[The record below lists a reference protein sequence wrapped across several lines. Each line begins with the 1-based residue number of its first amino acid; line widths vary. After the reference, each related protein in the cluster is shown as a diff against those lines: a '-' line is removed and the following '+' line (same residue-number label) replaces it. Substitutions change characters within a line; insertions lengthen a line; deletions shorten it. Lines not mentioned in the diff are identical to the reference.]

1 MAVGIYNDDK
11 RQKSVSDLSP
21 SPLLG
26 GSGGTENGTYGQLP
40 PPLSQAGTPI
50 MFGGH
55 LPSVQRPQLQVSCHI
70 SKDQAGTEY
79 GRAGILWRT

>member
-1 MAVGIYNDDK
+1 MAVEIYNDDK

-26 GSGGTENGTYGQLP
+26 GSPGTENGTYGRVP
-40 PPLSQAGTPI
+40 PPLRAATPI

-55 LPSVQRPQLQVSCHI
+55 LPAKATASGEPVSH
-70 SKDQAGTEY
+70 
-79 GRAGILWRT
+79 